1 MKQLL
6 SELFK
11 ILCTL
16 FDKLLNFANESIK
29 TLHVFMKTR
38 ISNTLFILLAT
49 LVALSGCTNHYKYK
63 IGVSQCVGGA
73 WRDKANVEMLS
84 AQHLYDNDVKV
95 IIKNADNNN
104 ERQCLQ
110 IDSLVDE
117 GVDLLVVSPNDYH
130 ALNGSLQRAREKNIP
145 VVFFDRTTALKDYTA
160 YIGGD
165 NVEAGRKMAE
175 YAAMLCRDSVKTEG
189 RRPIVLEM
197 SGPADMSPA
206 VQRHSGFSE
215 TMKQF
220 PSIEYHH
227 VPGQWSYDDCKRIM
241 QRWLKDG
248 KNVDIV
254 FCHSDFV
261 FFGAYEAAKEFHKEH
276 DIRFLGI
283 DGLPGEGIDA
293 IQNGQL
299 AASYIYPTHGEE
311 VIALAVR
318 ILEGKPFERVNNL
331 KSFVITPQNV
341 ADISLSSNSLMKQNQ
356 YLATIQSKLETY
368 LGFYHIQRALLIV
381 SMLVILLLA
390 VAVFTTWRAVRAT
403 RRANRRMRE
412 LNDEQTR
419 FFTNASHQLRTP
431 LTLIAGPVNQ
441 LAAGKGD
448 SQQLIDIIKRN
459 VEQLQRLV
467 SDVLLF
473 RRENRAT
480 IDDSTATTDEQLIA
494 SQKSVQESRHD
505 TLINDNAD
513 ELATVLIVDDN
524 TDMRAYL
531 RTLLLDRY
539 YVIEAADGQ
548 SGLKLAVESVPDIVV
563 SDVMMPVMDGLTFC
577 TRLKQHEATSH
588 IPVLLLTARSSE
600 QQHIEGLQ
608 TGADIYMTKPFSAD
622 LLLANI
628 ASLLAN
634 RQKLRQLFKAQ
645 NLSSEQPTIQNSK
658 LKTQNSPS
666 PDRRFL
672 DTFLKA
678 MEKHMSNTN
687 LKIEDLGDEVGLSR
701 VQLYRKVKALTGMT
715 PVEILRETRLKRAMQ
730 LLKTTDKTVSE
741 IANEVGFAT
750 PGYFSSCFKKQ
761 YDKYPTDIREEMKV

>member
-1 MKQLL
+1 
-6 SELFK
+6 
-11 ILCTL
+11 
-16 FDKLLNFANESIK
+16 
-29 TLHVFMKTR
+29 MKTKTYH
-38 ISNTLFILLAT
+38 TLLILLAT
-49 LVALSGCTNHYKYK
+49 LTLATSCTINYKYK
-63 IGVSQCVGGA
+63 IGVSQCVGGR
-73 WRDKANVEMLS
+73 WRDKANIEMLS
-84 AQHLYDNDVKV
+84 AQHLYDTDVKV
-95 IIKNADNNN
+95 IIKDADNSNK
-104 ERQCLQ
+104 RQCQQ

-117 GVDLLVVSPNDYH
+117 GVDLLVVSPNDYY
-130 ALNGSLQRAREKNIP
+130 ALNGSLQRARNKNIP
-145 VVFFDRTTALKDYTA
+145 IVFYDRTTALNDYTA

-197 SGPADMSPA
+197 SGPSDMSPA

-215 TMKQF
+215 TMKQY

-248 KNVDIV
+248 KNVDVV

-261 FFGAYEAAKEFHKEH
+261 VFGAYEAAKEFHKEH

-441 LAAGKGD
+441 LAEGKGD
-448 SQQLIDIIKRN
+448 SQQLIDIVKRN

-467 SDVLLF
+467 GDVLLF

-480 IDDSTATTDEQLIA
+480 IDDFNATTDEQLMA
-494 SQKSVQESRHD
+494 SRKAVQESRHD

-524 TDMRAYL
+524 ADMRAYL

-577 TRLKQHEATSH
+577 SRLKQHEATSH

-600 QQHIEGLQ
+600 QQYIEGMQ
-608 TGADIYMTKPFSAD
+608 TGADMYMTKPFSAD

-634 RQKLRQLFKAQ
+634 RLKLRQLFNAQ
-645 NLSSEQPTIQNSK
+645 NSQSEQPS
-658 LKTQNSPS
+658 TQHSTLNTQHSPS

>member
-1 MKQLL
+1 MNTK
-6 SELFK
+6 
-11 ILCTL
+11 
-16 FDKLLNFANESIK
+16 AY
-29 TLHVFMKTR
+29 
-38 ISNTLFILLAT
+38 NTLFILL
-49 LVALSGCTNHYKYK
+49 VALLTATGCTTNYKYK
-63 IGVSQCVGGA
+63 IGVSQCVGGL
-73 WRDKANVEMLS
+73 WREKANAEMLS
-84 AQHLYDNDVKV
+84 AQHLYDTDVKV
-95 IIKNADNNN
+95 IIKDADNSN
-104 ERQCLQ
+104 ERQCMQ

-117 GVDLLVVSPNDYH
+117 GVDLLVVSPNDLH
-130 ALNGSLQRAREKNIP
+130 SQNASLKRALEKNIP
-145 VVFFDRTTALKDYTA
+145 VVLFDRTTSQNNYTA

-165 NVEAGRKMAE
+165 NVEAGSKMAE
-175 YAAMLCRDSVKTEG
+175 YAAQLCRDSIRTDG

-197 SGPADMSPA
+197 AGPLEMSPVA
-206 VQRHSGFSE
+206 QRHAGFSQ
-215 TMKQF
+215 TIGKY
-220 PSIEYHH
+220 PSVDYRFE
-227 VPGQWSYDDCKRIM
+227 PCQWSYDEIHRSM
-241 QRWLKDG
+241 TQWLKAG
-248 KNVDIV
+248 KTADIV
-254 FCHSDFV
+254 FCHSDLTALA
-261 FFGAYEAAKEFHKEH
+261 AYDAAKSMGKEKT
-276 DIRFLGI
+276 IRFLGI
-283 DGLPGEGIDA
+283 DALPGKGEGIEA
-293 IQNGQL
+293 VQQGRL

-311 VIALAVR
+311 VIALALR
-318 ILEGKPFERVNNL
+318 ILEGKPYERINNF
-331 KSFVITPQNV
+331 KSFVVTPQNASDV
-341 ADISLSSNSLMKQNQ
+341 SLSSNSLMKQNQ
-356 YLATIQSKLETY
+356 YLATIQTKLETY
-368 LGFYHIQRALLIV
+368 LGFYHIQRTLLVV
-381 SMLVILLLA
+381 SLLVIVLLA
-390 VAVFTTWRAVRAT
+390 VAVFATWRAVRAV

-431 LTLIAGPVNQ
+431 LTLIAGPVSQ
-441 LAAGKGD
+441 LVEGKGD
-448 SQQLIDIIKRN
+448 AQQLVSIIQRN

-467 SDVLLF
+467 GDVLLF

-480 IDDSTATTDEQLIA
+480 VDDSTAVTDEQLMA
-494 SQKSVQESRHD
+494 SHKALQESRHD

-524 TDMRAYL
+524 ADMRAYL

-600 QQHIEGLQ
+600 QQYIEGLQ
-608 TGADIYMTKPFSAD
+608 TGADMYMTKPFSVD

-634 RQKLRQLFKAQ
+634 RQKLRQLFKA
-645 NLSSEQPTIQNSK
+645 EKEADKPVVEDK
-658 LKTQNSPS
+658 APS
-666 PDRRFL
+666 PDRHFL

-678 MEKHMSNTN
+678 MDKHMGNTN
-687 LKIEDLGDEVGLSR
+687 LKIEDLGDEMGLSR

-761 YDKYPTDIREEMKV
+761 YDKYPTDVREELRV

>member
-1 MKQLL
+1 
-6 SELFK
+6 
-11 ILCTL
+11 
-16 FDKLLNFANESIK
+16 
-29 TLHVFMKTR
+29 MKTKTY
-38 ISNTLFILLAT
+38 NTLFIMLAVLILAT
-49 LVALSGCTNHYKYK
+49 GCTSNYKYK
-63 IGVSQCVGGA
+63 IGVSQCVGGR
-73 WRDKANVEMLS
+73 WREKANIEMLS
-84 AQHLYDNDVKV
+84 AQHLYDTDVKV
-95 IIKNADNNN
+95 IIKDADNSN
-104 ERQCLQ
+104 ERQCQQ

-117 GVDLLVVSPNDYH
+117 SVDLLVVSPNDYH
-130 ALNGSLQRAREKNIP
+130 ALNGSLQRARNKNIP
-145 VVFFDRTTALKDYTA
+145 IIFFDRTTAMKDYTA

-165 NVEAGRKMAE
+165 NIEAGRKMAE

-189 RRPIVLEM
+189 RQPIVLEM
-197 SGPADMSPA
+197 TGPLEISPA
-206 VQRHSGFSE
+206 AQRHKGFSE
-215 TMKQF
+215 AI
-220 PSIEYHH
+220 SRYSDIDYHH
-227 VPGQWSYDDCKRIM
+227 VPSKWSYDDCKRIM
-241 QRWLKDG
+241 QEWLKEG
-248 KNVDIV
+248 KTVDVV
-254 FCHSDFV
+254 FCHSDLAAI
-261 FFGAYEAAKEFHKEH
+261 GAYEAAKKFHKER
-276 DIRFLGI
+276 DIHFIGI

-293 IQNGQL
+293 VQKGQL
-299 AASYIYPTHGEE
+299 SASYIYPTHGEE
-311 VIALAVR
+311 VIALALR
-318 ILEGKPFERVNNL
+318 ILEGKTFERVNNM
-331 KSFVITPQNV
+331 KSFVVTPQNV

-368 LGFYHIQRALLIV
+368 LGFYHIQRSLLIV
-381 SMLVILLLA
+381 AFLVILLLA
-390 VAVFTTWRAVRAT
+390 VAVATTWRAVKVT

-431 LTLIAGPVNQ
+431 LTLIAGPINQ
-441 LAAGKGD
+441 LAEGKGD
-448 SQQLIDIIKRN
+448 KQQLIDIIQRN
-459 VEQLQRLV
+459 VGQLQRLI

-480 IDDSTATTDEQLIA
+480 VDDTTATTNEQLTA
-494 SQKSVQESRHD
+494 SRKSVQDCRHD
-505 TLINDNAD
+505 ILVNNNAD

-524 TDMRAYL
+524 ADMRAYL

-600 QQHIEGLQ
+600 QQYIEGLQ
-608 TGADIYMTKPFSAD
+608 TGADMYMTKPFSAE

-634 RQKLRQLFKAQ
+634 RQKLRQRFKAQ
-645 NLSSEQPTIQNSK
+645 NSSSELPTILALASGKSRAQHS
-658 LKTQNSPS
+658 TSIS

-672 DTFLKA
+672 DAFLKA
-678 MEKHMSNTN
+678 MDKHMSNTN
-687 LKIEDLGDEVGLSR
+687 LKIEVIGDEIGLSR

-715 PVEILRETRLKRAMQ
+715 PIEILRETRLKRAIQ

-761 YDKYPTDIREEMKV
+761 YDKYPTDVREEMKV

>member
-1 MKQLL
+1 
-6 SELFK
+6 
-11 ILCTL
+11 
-16 FDKLLNFANESIK
+16 
-29 TLHVFMKTR
+29 MKTK
-38 ISNTLFILLAT
+38 ISNTLFILFAT
-49 LVALSGCTNHYKYK
+49 LVTLSGCTNHYKYT
-63 IGVSQCVGGA
+63 IGVSQCVGGR
-73 WRDKANVEMLS
+73 WREKANVEMLS

-130 ALNGSLQRAREKNIP
+130 ALNGSLQRAREKNVPI
-145 VVFFDRTTALKDYTA
+145 VFFDRTTALKDYTA

-175 YAAMLCRDSVKTEG
+175 YAAMLCRDSVKTDG

-197 SGPADMSPA
+197 TGPLAISPA
-206 VQRHSGFSE
+206 AQRHAGFSE
-215 TMKQF
+215 VISKN
-220 PSIEYHH
+220 PSIDYRHL
-227 VPGQWSYDDCKRIM
+227 PSQWSYDDCKRIM
-241 QRWLKDG
+241 REWLEKG
-248 KNVDIV
+248 KAVDVV
-254 FCHSDFV
+254 FCHSDLAAM
-261 FFGAYEAAKEFHKEH
+261 GAYEAAKELHKERE
-276 DIRFLGI
+276 IRFLGI
-283 DGLPGEGIDA
+283 DGLPGEGLDA
-293 IQNGQL
+293 VQNGLL

-311 VIALAVR
+311 VIALALR
-318 ILEGKPFERVNNL
+318 ILEGKPFERMNNL
-331 KSFVITPQNV
+331 KSIVVTPQNV
-341 ADISLSSNSLMKQNQ
+341 ADIALSSNSLQKQNN
-356 YLATIQSKLETY
+356 YLATIQTKLETY

-381 SMLVILLLA
+381 SLLVILLLA

-441 LAAGKGD
+441 LAEGKGD
-448 SQQLIDIIKRN
+448 RQQLVGIVQRN

-473 RRENRAT
+473 RRENSAT
-480 IDDSTATTDEQLIA
+480 VDDTTATTDEQLLA
-494 SQKSVQESRHD
+494 SRKAVQESRHD

-524 TDMRAYL
+524 ADMRAYL

-563 SDVMMPVMDGLTFC
+563 SDVMMPVMDGLAFC

-600 QQHIEGLQ
+600 QQYIEGLQ

-634 RQKLRQLFKAQ
+634 RQKLRQLFNTQ
-645 NLSSEQPTIQNSK
+645 HLNTQHLNTTPSPLGFCRLPEQEHLT
-658 LKTQNSPS
+658 TQNSPS

-761 YDKYPTDIREEMKV
+761 YDKYPTDVREEMKV

>member
-1 MKQLL
+1 
-6 SELFK
+6 
-11 ILCTL
+11 
-16 FDKLLNFANESIK
+16 
-29 TLHVFMKTR
+29 MKTKTY
-38 ISNTLFILLAT
+38 NTLYIMLAVLILAT
-49 LVALSGCTNHYKYK
+49 GCTSNYKYK
-63 IGVSQCVGGA
+63 IGVSQCVGGR
-73 WRDKANVEMLS
+73 WREKANIEMLS
-84 AQHLYDNDVKV
+84 AQHLYDTDVKV
-95 IIKNADNNN
+95 IIKNADNSN

-110 IDSLVDE
+110 IDSLINE

-145 VVFFDRTTALKDYTA
+145 IVFFDRTTAMKDYTA

-165 NVEAGRKMAE
+165 NIEAGRKMAE

-189 RRPIVLEM
+189 RQPIVLEM
-197 SGPADMSPA
+197 TGPLEISPA
-206 VQRHSGFSE
+206 AQRHKGFSE
-215 TMKQF
+215 AI
-220 PSIEYHH
+220 SRYSDIDYHH
-227 VPGQWSYDDCKRIM
+227 VPSKWSYDDCKRIM
-241 QRWLKDG
+241 QEWLKEG
-248 KNVDIV
+248 KTVDVV
-254 FCHSDFV
+254 FCHSDLAAI
-261 FFGAYEAAKEFHKEH
+261 GAYEAAKKFHKER
-276 DIRFLGI
+276 DIHFIGI

-293 IQNGQL
+293 VQKGQL
-299 AASYIYPTHGEE
+299 SASYIYPTHGEE
-311 VIALAVR
+311 VIALALR
-318 ILEGKPFERVNNL
+318 ILEGKPFERVNNM
-331 KSFVITPQNV
+331 KSFVVTPQNV

-368 LGFYHIQRALLIV
+368 LGFYHIQRSLLIV
-381 SMLVILLLA
+381 AFLVILLLA
-390 VAVFTTWRAVRAT
+390 VAVATTWRAVKVT

-431 LTLIAGPVNQ
+431 LTLIAGPINQ
-441 LAAGKGD
+441 LAEGKGD
-448 SQQLIDIIKRN
+448 KQQLIDIIQRN
-459 VEQLQRLV
+459 VGQLQRLI

-480 IDDSTATTDEQLIA
+480 VDDTTATTNEQLTA
-494 SQKSVQESRHD
+494 SRKSVQDCRHD
-505 TLINDNAD
+505 ILVNNNAD

-524 TDMRAYL
+524 ADMRAYL

-600 QQHIEGLQ
+600 QQYIEGLQ
-608 TGADIYMTKPFSAD
+608 TGADMYMTKPFSAD

-634 RQKLRQLFKAQ
+634 RQKLRQLFKTQ
-645 NLSSEQPTIQNSK
+645 NLSSALPTTSQHSK
-658 LKTQNSPS
+658 LNTQHSTSIS

-678 MEKHMSNTN
+678 MDKHMSNTN
-687 LKIEDLGDEVGLSR
+687 LKIEVIGDEIGLSR

-715 PVEILRETRLKRAMQ
+715 PIEILRETRLKRAMQ

>member
-1 MKQLL
+1 MQ
-6 SELFK
+6 
-11 ILCTL
+11 
-16 FDKLLNFANESIK
+16 K
-29 TLHVFMKTR
+29 TKTY
-38 ISNTLFILLAT
+38 NTLFILIATLILAT
-49 LVALSGCTNHYKYK
+49 GCTSGYKYK
-63 IGVSQCVGGA
+63 IGVSQCVGGR
-73 WRDKANVEMLS
+73 WREKANIEMLS

-95 IIKNADNNN
+95 IIKDADNSN

-110 IDSLVDE
+110 IDSLIDE
-117 GVDLLVVSPNDYH
+117 GVDLLVVSPNDFH
-130 ALNGSLQRAREKNIP
+130 ALNGSLQRARNKNIP
-145 VVFFDRTTALKDYTA
+145 IVFFDRTTAIKDYTA

-165 NVEAGRKMAE
+165 NIEAGRKMAE

-189 RRPIVLEM
+189 RQPIVLEM
-197 SGPADMSPA
+197 TGPLEISPA
-206 VQRHSGFSE
+206 AQRHKGFSE
-215 TMKQF
+215 AISRHST
-220 PSIEYHH
+220 IDYHH
-227 VPGQWSYDDCKRIM
+227 VPSKWSYDDCKRIM
-241 QRWLKDG
+241 QEWLKEG
-248 KNVDIV
+248 KAVDVV
-254 FCHSDFV
+254 FCHSDLAAI
-261 FFGAYEAAKEFHKEH
+261 GAYEAAKEFHKERS
-276 DIRFLGI
+276 IRFLGI

-293 IQNGQL
+293 VQKGQL

-311 VIALAVR
+311 VIALAIH
-318 ILEGKPFERVNNL
+318 ILEGKPFERINNM
-331 KSFVITPQNV
+331 KSIVITPQNV

-368 LGFYHIQRALLIV
+368 LGFYHIQRTLLIV
-381 SMLVILLLA
+381 ASLVILLLTVA
-390 VAVFTTWRAVRAT
+390 VATIWRAVKAT

-431 LTLIAGPVNQ
+431 LTLIAGPINQ
-441 LAAGKGD
+441 LAEGKGD
-448 SQQLIDIIKRN
+448 KQQLIDIIQRN

-467 SDVLLF
+467 GDVLLF

-480 IDDSTATTDEQLIA
+480 VDDTTATTDEQIMA
-494 SQKSVQESRHD
+494 SRKSVQDSRHD
-505 TLINDNAD
+505 ILINDNAD

-524 TDMRAYL
+524 ADMRAYL

-577 TRLKQHEATSH
+577 THLKQHEATSH

-600 QQHIEGLQ
+600 QQYIEGLQ
-608 TGADIYMTKPFSAD
+608 TGADMYMTKPFSAD

-634 RQKLRQLFKAQ
+634 RQKLRQLFKTQ
-645 NLSSEQPTIQNSK
+645 NSSSELPTIQHSTFN
-658 LKTQNSPS
+658 TQHSPS

-678 MEKHMSNTN
+678 MDKHMSNTN
-687 LKIEDLGDEVGLSR
+687 LKIEVIGDEIGLSR

-715 PVEILRETRLKRAMQ
+715 PIEILRETRLKRAMQ

-761 YDKYPTDIREEMKV
+761 YDKYPTDVREEIKV

>member
-1 MKQLL
+1 M
-6 SELFK
+6 
-11 ILCTL
+11 T
-16 FDKLLNFANESIK
+16 
-29 TLHVFMKTR
+29 
-38 ISNTLFILLAT
+38 
-49 LVALSGCTNHYKYK
+49 
-63 IGVSQCVGGA
+63 
-73 WRDKANVEMLS
+73 
-84 AQHLYDNDVKV
+84 
-95 IIKNADNNN
+95 
-104 ERQCLQ
+104 
-110 IDSLVDE
+110 
-117 GVDLLVVSPNDYH
+117 
-130 ALNGSLQRAREKNIP
+130 
-145 VVFFDRTTALKDYTA
+145 DYTA

-197 SGPADMSPA
+197 SGPSDMSPA

-215 TMKQF
+215 TMKQY

-248 KNVDIV
+248 KNVDVV

-261 FFGAYEAAKEFHKEH
+261 VFGAYEAAKEFHKEH

-513 ELATVLIVDDN
+513 
-524 TDMRAYL
+524 MRAYL

-577 TRLKQHEATSH
+577 SRLKQHEATSH

-600 QQHIEGLQ
+600 QQYIEGMQ
-608 TGADIYMTKPFSAD
+608 TGADMYMTKPFSAD
-622 LLLANI
+622 LLVANI

-634 RQKLRQLFKAQ
+634 RQKLRQLFNAQ
-645 NLSSEQPTIQNSK
+645 NSQSEQPS
-658 LKTQNSPS
+658 TQHSTLNTQHSPS

-701 VQLYRKVKALTGMT
+701 VQLYRKEKALMGMT

>member
-1 MKQLL
+1 
-6 SELFK
+6 
-11 ILCTL
+11 
-16 FDKLLNFANESIK
+16 
-29 TLHVFMKTR
+29 MKTKTY
-38 ISNTLFILLAT
+38 NTLFIMLAVLILAT
-49 LVALSGCTNHYKYK
+49 GCTSNYKYK
-63 IGVSQCVGGA
+63 IGVSQCVGGR
-73 WRDKANVEMLS
+73 WREKANIEMLS
-84 AQHLYDNDVKV
+84 AQHLYDTDVKV
-95 IIKNADNNN
+95 IIKDADNSN
-104 ERQCLQ
+104 ERQCQQ

-117 GVDLLVVSPNDYH
+117 SVDLLVVSPNNYH
-130 ALNGSLQRAREKNIP
+130 ALNGSLQRARNKNIP
-145 VVFFDRTTALKDYTA
+145 IIFFDRTTAMKDYTA

-165 NVEAGRKMAE
+165 NIEAGRKMAE

-189 RRPIVLEM
+189 RQPIVLEM
-197 SGPADMSPA
+197 TGPLEISPA
-206 VQRHSGFSE
+206 AQRHKGFSE
-215 TMKQF
+215 AI
-220 PSIEYHH
+220 SRYSDIDYHH
-227 VPGQWSYDDCKRIM
+227 VPSKWSYDDCKRIM
-241 QRWLKDG
+241 QEWLKEG
-248 KNVDIV
+248 KTVDVV
-254 FCHSDFV
+254 FCHSDLAAI
-261 FFGAYEAAKEFHKEH
+261 GAYEAAKKFHKER
-276 DIRFLGI
+276 DIHFIGI

-293 IQNGQL
+293 VQKGQL
-299 AASYIYPTHGEE
+299 SASYIYPTHGEE
-311 VIALAVR
+311 VIALALR
-318 ILEGKPFERVNNL
+318 ILEGKPFERVNNM
-331 KSFVITPQNV
+331 KSFVVTPQNV

-368 LGFYHIQRALLIV
+368 LGFYHIQRSLLIV
-381 SMLVILLLA
+381 AFLVILLLA
-390 VAVFTTWRAVRAT
+390 VAVATTWRAVKVT

-431 LTLIAGPVNQ
+431 LTLIAGPINQ
-441 LAAGKGD
+441 LAEGKGD
-448 SQQLIDIIKRN
+448 KQQLIDIIQRN
-459 VEQLQRLV
+459 VGQLQRLI

-480 IDDSTATTDEQLIA
+480 VDDTTATTNEQLTA
-494 SQKSVQESRHD
+494 SRKSVQDCRHD
-505 TLINDNAD
+505 ILVNNNAD

-524 TDMRAYL
+524 ADMRAYL

-600 QQHIEGLQ
+600 QQYIEGLQ
-608 TGADIYMTKPFSAD
+608 TGADMYMTKPFSAE

-634 RQKLRQLFKAQ
+634 RQKLRQRFKAQ
-645 NLSSEQPTIQNSK
+645 NSSSELPTILALASGKSRAQHS
-658 LKTQNSPS
+658 TSIS

-672 DTFLKA
+672 DAFLKA
-678 MEKHMSNTN
+678 MDKHMSNTN
-687 LKIEDLGDEVGLSR
+687 LKIEVIGDEIGLSR

-715 PVEILRETRLKRAMQ
+715 PIEILRETRLKRAMQ

-761 YDKYPTDIREEMKV
+761 YDKYPTDVREEMKV

>member
-1 MKQLL
+1 
-6 SELFK
+6 
-11 ILCTL
+11 
-16 FDKLLNFANESIK
+16 
-29 TLHVFMKTR
+29 MKTSTHN
-38 ISNTLFILLAT
+38 IIIILLVT
-49 LVALSGCTNHYKYK
+49 LLTVTGCSSNYKYK
-63 IGVSQCVGGA
+63 IGVSQCVGGR
-73 WRDKANVEMLS
+73 WREKANIEMLS
-84 AQHLYDNDVKV
+84 AQHLYDTDVKV
-95 IIKNADNNN
+95 IIKDADNSN
-104 ERQCLQ
+104 ERQCQQ

-130 ALNGSLQRAREKNIP
+130 ALNGSLQRARNKNIP
-145 VVFFDRTTALKDYTA
+145 IIFFDRTTAMKDYTA

-165 NVEAGRKMAE
+165 NIEAGRKMAE

-189 RRPIVLEM
+189 RQPIVLEM
-197 SGPADMSPA
+197 TGPLEISPA
-206 VQRHSGFSE
+206 AQRHKGFSE
-215 TMKQF
+215 AI
-220 PSIEYHH
+220 SRYSDIDYHH
-227 VPGQWSYDDCKRIM
+227 VPSKWSYDDCKCIM
-241 QRWLKDG
+241 QEWLKEG
-248 KNVDIV
+248 KTVDVV
-254 FCHSDFV
+254 FCHSDLAAI
-261 FFGAYEAAKEFHKEH
+261 GAYEAAKEFHKER
-276 DIRFLGI
+276 DIHFIGI

-293 IQNGQL
+293 VQKGQL
-299 AASYIYPTHGEE
+299 SASYIYPTHGEE
-311 VIALAVR
+311 VIALALR
-318 ILEGKPFERVNNL
+318 ILEGKPFERVNNM
-331 KSFVITPQNV
+331 KSFVVTPQNV

-368 LGFYHIQRALLIV
+368 LGFYHIQRSLLIV
-381 SMLVILLLA
+381 AFLVILLLA
-390 VAVFTTWRAVRAT
+390 VAVATTWRAVKVT

-431 LTLIAGPVNQ
+431 LTLIAGPINQ
-441 LAAGKGD
+441 LAEGKGD
-448 SQQLIDIIKRN
+448 KQQLIDIIQRN
-459 VEQLQRLV
+459 VGQLQRLI

-480 IDDSTATTDEQLIA
+480 VDDTTATTNEQLMT
-494 SQKSVQESRHD
+494 SRKSVQDCRHD
-505 TLINDNAD
+505 ILVNNNAD

-524 TDMRAYL
+524 ADMRAYL

-539 YVIEAADGQ
+539 YIIEAADGQ

-600 QQHIEGLQ
+600 QQYIEGLQ
-608 TGADIYMTKPFSAD
+608 TGADMYMTKPFSAE

-634 RQKLRQLFKAQ
+634 RQKLRQLFK
-645 NLSSEQPTIQNSK
+645 
-658 LKTQNSPS
+658 TQNSSSELPTILALASGKSRAQHSTSIS

-678 MEKHMSNTN
+678 MDKHMSNTN
-687 LKIEDLGDEVGLSR
+687 LKIEVIGDEIGLSR

-715 PVEILRETRLKRAMQ
+715 PIEILRETRLKRAMQ

-761 YDKYPTDIREEMKV
+761 YDKYPTDVREEMKV

>member
-1 MKQLL
+1 
-6 SELFK
+6 
-11 ILCTL
+11 
-16 FDKLLNFANESIK
+16 
-29 TLHVFMKTR
+29 MKTKTY
-38 ISNTLFILLAT
+38 NTLFIMLAVLILAT
-49 LVALSGCTNHYKYK
+49 GCTSNYKYK
-63 IGVSQCVGGA
+63 IGVSQCVGGR
-73 WRDKANVEMLS
+73 WREKANIEMLS
-84 AQHLYDNDVKV
+84 AQHLYDTDVKV
-95 IIKNADNNN
+95 IIKDADNSN
-104 ERQCLQ
+104 ERQCQQ

-117 GVDLLVVSPNDYH
+117 SVDLLVVSPNDYH
-130 ALNGSLQRAREKNIP
+130 ALNGSLQRARNKNIP
-145 VVFFDRTTALKDYTA
+145 IIFFDRTTAMKDYTA

-165 NVEAGRKMAE
+165 NIEAGRKMAE

-189 RRPIVLEM
+189 RQPIVLEM
-197 SGPADMSPA
+197 TGPLEISPA
-206 VQRHSGFSE
+206 AQRHKGFSE
-215 TMKQF
+215 AI
-220 PSIEYHH
+220 SRYSDIDYHH
-227 VPGQWSYDDCKRIM
+227 VPSKWSYDDCKRIM
-241 QRWLKDG
+241 QEWLKEG
-248 KNVDIV
+248 KTVDVV
-254 FCHSDFV
+254 FCHSDLAAI
-261 FFGAYEAAKEFHKEH
+261 GAYEAAKKFHKER
-276 DIRFLGI
+276 DIHFIGI

-293 IQNGQL
+293 VQKGQL
-299 AASYIYPTHGEE
+299 SASYIYPTHGEE
-311 VIALAVR
+311 VIALALR
-318 ILEGKPFERVNNL
+318 ILEGKPFERVNNM
-331 KSFVITPQNV
+331 KSFVVTPQNV

-368 LGFYHIQRALLIV
+368 LGFYHIQRSLLIV
-381 SMLVILLLA
+381 AFLVILLLA
-390 VAVFTTWRAVRAT
+390 VAVATTWRAVKVT

-431 LTLIAGPVNQ
+431 LTLIAGPINQ
-441 LAAGKGD
+441 LAEGKGD
-448 SQQLIDIIKRN
+448 KQQLIDIIQRN
-459 VEQLQRLV
+459 VGQLQRLI

-480 IDDSTATTDEQLIA
+480 VDDTTATTNEQLTT
-494 SQKSVQESRHD
+494 SRKSVQDCRHD
-505 TLINDNAD
+505 ILVNNNAD

-524 TDMRAYL
+524 ADMRAYL

-600 QQHIEGLQ
+600 QQYIEGLQ
-608 TGADIYMTKPFSAD
+608 TGADMYMTKPFSAE

-634 RQKLRQLFKAQ
+634 RQKLRQLFK
-645 NLSSEQPTIQNSK
+645 
-658 LKTQNSPS
+658 TQNSSSELPTILALASGKSRAQHSTSIS

-678 MEKHMSNTN
+678 MDKHMSNTN
-687 LKIEDLGDEVGLSR
+687 LKIEVIGDEIGLSR

-715 PVEILRETRLKRAMQ
+715 PIEILRETRLKRAMQ

-761 YDKYPTDIREEMKV
+761 YDKYPTDVREEMKV

>member
-1 MKQLL
+1 
-6 SELFK
+6 
-11 ILCTL
+11 
-16 FDKLLNFANESIK
+16 
-29 TLHVFMKTR
+29 
-38 ISNTLFILLAT
+38 
-49 LVALSGCTNHYKYK
+49 
-63 IGVSQCVGGA
+63 
-73 WRDKANVEMLS
+73 
-84 AQHLYDNDVKV
+84 
-95 IIKNADNNN
+95 
-104 ERQCLQ
+104 
-110 IDSLVDE
+110 
-117 GVDLLVVSPNDYH
+117 
-130 ALNGSLQRAREKNIP
+130 
-145 VVFFDRTTALKDYTA
+145 
-160 YIGGD
+160 
-165 NVEAGRKMAE
+165 MAE
-175 YAAMLCRDSVKTEG
+175 YAVLLCRDSVKTDG
-189 RRPIVLEM
+189 RCPIVLEM
-197 SGPADMSPA
+197 TGPLAISPA
-206 VQRHSGFSE
+206 AQRHAGFSE
-215 TMKQF
+215 VISNN
-220 PSIEYHH
+220 PSIDYRHL
-227 VPGQWSYDDCKRIM
+227 PSQWSYDDCKRIM
-241 QRWLKDG
+241 HEWLENG
-248 KNVDIV
+248 KAVDVV
-254 FCHSDFV
+254 FCHSDLAAM
-261 FFGAYEAAKEFHKEH
+261 GAYEAAKELHKERE
-276 DIRFLGI
+276 IRFLGI
-283 DGLPGEGIDA
+283 DGLPGEGLDA
-293 IQNGQL
+293 VQNGQL

-311 VIALAVR
+311 VIALALR
-318 ILEGKPFERVNNL
+318 ILEGKPFERTNNQ
-331 KSFVITPQNV
+331 KSIVVTPQNV
-341 ADISLSSNSLMKQNQ
+341 ADIALSSSSLMKQNR

-368 LGFYHIQRALLIV
+368 LGFYHLQRTLLAV
-381 SMLVILLLA
+381 AFLVILLLA
-390 VAVFTTWRAVRAT
+390 VAVFTTWRAVKAT

-441 LAAGKGD
+441 LAEGKGD
-448 SQQLIDIIKRN
+448 RQQLVGIVQRN

-467 SDVLLF
+467 GDVLLF
-473 RRENRAT
+473 RRENSAT
-480 IDDSTATTDEQLIA
+480 VDDTTVTTDEQLLA
-494 SQKSVQESRHD
+494 SRKAVQESRHD
-505 TLINDNAD
+505 TLINDNAE

-524 TDMRAYL
+524 ADMRAYL

-563 SDVMMPVMDGLTFC
+563 SDVMMPVMDGLAFC

-634 RQKLRQLFKAQ
+634 RQKLRQLFKTQ
-645 NLSSEQPTIQNSK
+645 HLTTTPSQHSTLNIQHS
-658 LKTQNSPS
+658 TSPS

-761 YDKYPTDIREEMKV
+761 YDKYPTDVREEMKV

>member
-1 MKQLL
+1 
-6 SELFK
+6 
-11 ILCTL
+11 
-16 FDKLLNFANESIK
+16 
-29 TLHVFMKTR
+29 MKTKTY
-38 ISNTLFILLAT
+38 NTLFIMLAVLILAT
-49 LVALSGCTNHYKYK
+49 GCTSNYKYK
-63 IGVSQCVGGA
+63 IGVSQCVGGR
-73 WRDKANVEMLS
+73 WREKANIEMLS
-84 AQHLYDNDVKV
+84 AQHLYDTDVKV
-95 IIKNADNNN
+95 IIKDADNSN
-104 ERQCLQ
+104 ERQCQQ

-117 GVDLLVVSPNDYH
+117 SVDLLVVSPNDYH
-130 ALNGSLQRAREKNIP
+130 ALNGSLQRARNKNIP
-145 VVFFDRTTALKDYTA
+145 IIFFDRTTAMKDYTA

-165 NVEAGRKMAE
+165 NIEAGRKMAE

-189 RRPIVLEM
+189 RQPIVLEM
-197 SGPADMSPA
+197 TGPLEISPA
-206 VQRHSGFSE
+206 AQRHKGFSE
-215 TMKQF
+215 AI
-220 PSIEYHH
+220 SRYSDIDYHH
-227 VPGQWSYDDCKRIM
+227 VPSKWSYDDCKHIM
-241 QRWLKDG
+241 QEWLKEG
-248 KNVDIV
+248 KTVDVV
-254 FCHSDFV
+254 FCHSDLAAI
-261 FFGAYEAAKEFHKEH
+261 GAYEAAKKFHKER
-276 DIRFLGI
+276 DIHFIGI

-293 IQNGQL
+293 VQKGQL
-299 AASYIYPTHGEE
+299 SASYIYPTHGEE
-311 VIALAVR
+311 VIALALR
-318 ILEGKPFERVNNL
+318 ILEGKTFERVNNM
-331 KSFVITPQNV
+331 KSFVVTPQNV

-368 LGFYHIQRALLIV
+368 LGFYHIQRSLLIV
-381 SMLVILLLA
+381 AFLVILLLA
-390 VAVFTTWRAVRAT
+390 VAVATTWRAVKVT

-431 LTLIAGPVNQ
+431 LTLIAGPINQ
-441 LAAGKGD
+441 LAEGKGD
-448 SQQLIDIIKRN
+448 KQQLIDIIQRN
-459 VEQLQRLV
+459 VGQLQRLI

-480 IDDSTATTDEQLIA
+480 VDDTTATTNEQLTA
-494 SQKSVQESRHD
+494 SRKSVQDCRHD
-505 TLINDNAD
+505 ILVNNNAD

-524 TDMRAYL
+524 ADMRAYL

-600 QQHIEGLQ
+600 QQYIEGLQ
-608 TGADIYMTKPFSAD
+608 TGADMYMTKPFSAE

-634 RQKLRQLFKAQ
+634 RQKLRQLFK
-645 NLSSEQPTIQNSK
+645 
-658 LKTQNSPS
+658 TQNSSSELPTILALASGKSRAQHSTSIS

-672 DTFLKA
+672 DAFLKA
-678 MEKHMSNTN
+678 MDKHMSNTN
-687 LKIEDLGDEVGLSR
+687 LKIEVIGDEIGLSR

-715 PVEILRETRLKRAMQ
+715 PIEILRETRLKRAIQ

-761 YDKYPTDIREEMKV
+761 YDKYPTDVREEMKV

>member
-1 MKQLL
+1 MLV
-6 SELFK
+6 
-11 ILCTL
+11 T
-16 FDKLLNFANESIK
+16 
-29 TLHVFMKTR
+29 
-38 ISNTLFILLAT
+38 LLA
-49 LVALSGCTNHYKYK
+49 VSGCSLHYKYK
-63 IGVSQCVGGA
+63 IGVSQCVGGR
-73 WRDKANVEMLS
+73 WREKANIEMLS

-95 IIKNADNNN
+95 TIKDADNSN
-104 ERQCLQ
+104 ERQCRQ

-130 ALNGSLQRAREKNIP
+130 ALDASLERARKKNIP
-145 VVFFDRTTALKDYTA
+145 IVFFDRTTALNDYAA

-165 NVEAGRKMAE
+165 NVEAGRKMGE
-175 YAAMLCRDSVKTEG
+175 YAAVLCRDSVKTDG

-197 SGPADMSPA
+197 TGPLEISPA
-206 VQRHSGFSE
+206 MQRHKGFSE
-215 TMKQF
+215 AMKHY
-220 PSIEYHH
+220 PTVDYRH
-227 VPGQWSYDDCKRIM
+227 VPSQWSYDDCKRIM
-241 QRWLKDG
+241 RQWIEEGKD
-248 KNVDIV
+248 VDIV
-254 FCHSDFV
+254 FCHSDLAAM
-261 FFGAYEAAKEFHKEH
+261 GAYDAAKELHKER

-293 IQNGQL
+293 IQQGRL
-299 AASYIYPTHGEE
+299 EASYVYPTHGEE
-311 VIALAVR
+311 VIALALR
-318 ILEGKPFERVNNL
+318 ILEGKPYERINNM
-331 KSFVITPQNV
+331 KSIVITPQNV
-341 ADISLSSNSLMKQNQ
+341 AEISLSSLSLMKQNQ

-368 LGFYHIQRALLIV
+368 LGFYRIQRSLLAV
-381 SMLVILLLA
+381 SLLVILLLA
-390 VAVFTTWRAVRAT
+390 VAVFTTWRAIRAI

-412 LNDEQTR
+412 MNDEQTR

-431 LTLIAGPVNQ
+431 LTLIAGPVSQ
-441 LAAGKGD
+441 LAEGKGD
-448 SQQLIDIIKRN
+448 AQQLVGIIQRN
-459 VEQLQRLV
+459 VEQLQRIV

-480 IDDSTATTDEQLIA
+480 MDDSTVATDEQLMA
-494 SQKSVQESRHD
+494 SRKAVLESRHD

-524 TDMRAYL
+524 ADMRAYL
-531 RTLLLDRY
+531 RTLLLDCY

-600 QQHIEGLQ
+600 QQYIEGLQ
-608 TGADIYMTKPFSAD
+608 TGADMYMTKPFSVD

-634 RQKLRQLFKAQ
+634 RQKLRQLFKADK
-645 NLSSEQPTIQNSK
+645 ETDHPVIAEPTA
-658 LKTQNSPS
+658 S

-672 DTFLKA
+672 DAFLKA
-678 MEKHMSNTN
+678 MEKHMGNTN

-761 YDKYPTDIREEMKV
+761 YDKYPTDIREKLKV

>member
-1 MKQLL
+1 M
-6 SELFK
+6 
-11 ILCTL
+11 
-16 FDKLLNFANESIK
+16 
-29 TLHVFMKTR
+29 
-38 ISNTLFILLAT
+38 
-49 LVALSGCTNHYKYK
+49 
-63 IGVSQCVGGA
+63 
-73 WRDKANVEMLS
+73 
-84 AQHLYDNDVKV
+84 
-95 IIKNADNNN
+95 
-104 ERQCLQ
+104 
-110 IDSLVDE
+110 
-117 GVDLLVVSPNDYH
+117 
-130 ALNGSLQRAREKNIP
+130 
-145 VVFFDRTTALKDYTA
+145 
-160 YIGGD
+160 
-165 NVEAGRKMAE
+165 
-175 YAAMLCRDSVKTEG
+175 
-189 RRPIVLEM
+189 
-197 SGPADMSPA
+197 
-206 VQRHSGFSE
+206 
-215 TMKQF
+215 
-220 PSIEYHH
+220 PS
-227 VPGQWSYDDCKRIM
+227 QWSYDDCKRIM
-241 QRWLKDG
+241 REWLENG
-248 KNVDIV
+248 KAVDVV
-254 FCHSDFV
+254 FCHSDLAAV
-261 FFGAYEAAKEFHKEH
+261 GAYEAAKELHKERE
-276 DIRFLGI
+276 IRFLGI
-283 DGLPGEGIDA
+283 DGLPGEGLDA
-293 IQNGQL
+293 VQNGQL

-311 VIALAVR
+311 VIALALR
-318 ILEGKPFERVNNL
+318 ILEGKPFERTNNL
-331 KSFVITPQNV
+331 KSIVVTPQNV
-341 ADISLSSNSLMKQNQ
+341 ADIALSSSSLMKQNF
-356 YLATIQSKLETY
+356 YLATIQTKLETY

-381 SMLVILLLA
+381 SLLVILLLA
-390 VAVFTTWRAVRAT
+390 VAVFTTWRAVKAT

-431 LTLIAGPVNQ
+431 LTLIAGPINQ
-441 LAAGKGD
+441 LAEGKGD
-448 SQQLIDIIKRN
+448 RQQLVGIVQRN

-473 RRENRAT
+473 RRENSAT
-480 IDDSTATTDEQLIA
+480 VDDTTVTTDEQLLA
-494 SQKSVQESRHD
+494 SRKAVQESRHD

-524 TDMRAYL
+524 ADMRAYL

-563 SDVMMPVMDGLTFC
+563 SDVMMPVMDGLAFC

-634 RQKLRQLFKAQ
+634 RQKLRQLF
-645 NLSSEQPTIQNSK
+645 N
-658 LKTQNSPS
+658 TQHLTTTPSQHSTSPS

-761 YDKYPTDIREEMKV
+761 YDKYPTDVREEMKV

>member
-1 MKQLL
+1 M
-6 SELFK
+6 
-11 ILCTL
+11 
-16 FDKLLNFANESIK
+16 
-29 TLHVFMKTR
+29 
-38 ISNTLFILLAT
+38 
-49 LVALSGCTNHYKYK
+49 
-63 IGVSQCVGGA
+63 
-73 WRDKANVEMLS
+73 
-84 AQHLYDNDVKV
+84 
-95 IIKNADNNN
+95 
-104 ERQCLQ
+104 
-110 IDSLVDE
+110 
-117 GVDLLVVSPNDYH
+117 
-130 ALNGSLQRAREKNIP
+130 
-145 VVFFDRTTALKDYTA
+145 
-160 YIGGD
+160 
-165 NVEAGRKMAE
+165 
-175 YAAMLCRDSVKTEG
+175 
-189 RRPIVLEM
+189 
-197 SGPADMSPA
+197 
-206 VQRHSGFSE
+206 
-215 TMKQF
+215 
-220 PSIEYHH
+220 
-227 VPGQWSYDDCKRIM
+227 
-241 QRWLKDG
+241 
-248 KNVDIV
+248 
-254 FCHSDFV
+254 
-261 FFGAYEAAKEFHKEH
+261 
-276 DIRFLGI
+276 
-283 DGLPGEGIDA
+283 
-293 IQNGQL
+293 
-299 AASYIYPTHGEE
+299 
-311 VIALAVR
+311 IALAVR

-467 SDVLLF
+467 GDVLLF

-480 IDDSTATTDEQLIA
+480 IDDFNATTDEQLMA
-494 SQKSVQESRHD
+494 SRKAVQESRHD
-505 TLINDNAD
+505 TLINDNVD
-513 ELATVLIVDDN
+513 ELVTVLIVDDN
-524 TDMRAYL
+524 ADIRAYL

-548 SGLKLAVESVPDIVV
+548 SGLKLAVYSVPDIVV

-600 QQHIEGLQ
+600 QQYIEGMQ
-608 TGADIYMTKPFSAD
+608 TGADMYMTKPFSAD

-634 RQKLRQLFKAQ
+634 RLKLRQLFNAQ
-645 NLSSEQPTIQNSK
+645 NSQSEQPS
-658 LKTQNSPS
+658 TQHSTLNTQHSPS

-701 VQLYRKVKALTGMT
+701 VQLYRKVKALMGMT

>member
-1 MKQLL
+1 
-6 SELFK
+6 
-11 ILCTL
+11 
-16 FDKLLNFANESIK
+16 
-29 TLHVFMKTR
+29 MKTKTY
-38 ISNTLFILLAT
+38 NTLFIMLAVLILAT
-49 LVALSGCTNHYKYK
+49 GCTSNYKYK
-63 IGVSQCVGGA
+63 IGVSQCVGGR
-73 WRDKANVEMLS
+73 WREKANIEMLS
-84 AQHLYDNDVKV
+84 AQHLYDTDVKV
-95 IIKNADNNN
+95 IIKNADNSN

-110 IDSLVDE
+110 IDSLINE

-145 VVFFDRTTALKDYTA
+145 IVFFDRTTAMKDYTA

-165 NVEAGRKMAE
+165 NIEAGRKMAE

-189 RRPIVLEM
+189 RQPIVLEM
-197 SGPADMSPA
+197 TGPLEISPA
-206 VQRHSGFSE
+206 AQRHKGFSE
-215 TMKQF
+215 AI
-220 PSIEYHH
+220 SRYSDIDYHH
-227 VPGQWSYDDCKRIM
+227 MPSKWSYDDCKRIM
-241 QRWLKDG
+241 QEWLKEG
-248 KNVDIV
+248 KTVDVV
-254 FCHSDFV
+254 FCHSDLAAI
-261 FFGAYEAAKEFHKEH
+261 GAYEAAKKFHKER
-276 DIRFLGI
+276 DIHFIGI

-293 IQNGQL
+293 VQKGQL
-299 AASYIYPTHGEE
+299 SASYIYPTHGEE
-311 VIALAVR
+311 VIALALR
-318 ILEGKPFERVNNL
+318 ILEGKPFERVNNM
-331 KSFVITPQNV
+331 KSFVVTPQNV

-368 LGFYHIQRALLIV
+368 LGFYHIQRSLLIV
-381 SMLVILLLA
+381 AFLVILLLA
-390 VAVFTTWRAVRAT
+390 VAVATTWRAVKVT

-431 LTLIAGPVNQ
+431 LTLIAGPINQ
-441 LAAGKGD
+441 LAEGKGD
-448 SQQLIDIIKRN
+448 KQQLIDIIQRN
-459 VEQLQRLV
+459 VGQLQRLI

-480 IDDSTATTDEQLIA
+480 VDDTTATTNEQLTA
-494 SQKSVQESRHD
+494 SRKSVQDCRHD
-505 TLINDNAD
+505 ILVNNNAD

-524 TDMRAYL
+524 ADMRAYL

-600 QQHIEGLQ
+600 QQYIEGLQ
-608 TGADIYMTKPFSAD
+608 TGADMYMTKPFSAE

-634 RQKLRQLFKAQ
+634 RQKLRQLFK
-645 NLSSEQPTIQNSK
+645 
-658 LKTQNSPS
+658 TQNSSSELPTILALASGKSRAQHSTSIS

-678 MEKHMSNTN
+678 MDKHMSNTN
-687 LKIEDLGDEVGLSR
+687 LKIEVIGDEIGLSR

-715 PVEILRETRLKRAMQ
+715 PIEILRETRLKRAMQ

-761 YDKYPTDIREEMKV
+761 YDKYPTDVREEMKV

>member
-1 MKQLL
+1 
-6 SELFK
+6 
-11 ILCTL
+11 
-16 FDKLLNFANESIK
+16 
-29 TLHVFMKTR
+29 MKTK
-38 ISNTLFILLAT
+38 ISNTLFILFAT
-49 LVALSGCTNHYKYK
+49 LVTLSGCTNHYKYK
-63 IGVSQCVGGA
+63 IGVSQCVGGR
-73 WRDKANVEMLS
+73 WREKANVEMLS

-145 VVFFDRTTALKDYTA
+145 IVFFDRTTALKDYTA

-175 YAAMLCRDSVKTEG
+175 YAAMLCRDSVKTDG

-197 SGPADMSPA
+197 TGPLAISPA
-206 VQRHSGFSE
+206 AQRHAGFSE
-215 TMKQF
+215 VISNN
-220 PSIEYHH
+220 PSIDYRH
-227 VPGQWSYDDCKRIM
+227 VPSQWSYDDCKRIM
-241 QRWLKDG
+241 REWLENG
-248 KNVDIV
+248 KAVDVV
-254 FCHSDFV
+254 FCHSDLAAV
-261 FFGAYEAAKEFHKEH
+261 GAYEAAKELHKERE
-276 DIRFLGI
+276 IRFLGI
-283 DGLPGEGIDA
+283 DGLPGEGLDA
-293 IQNGQL
+293 VQNAQL

-311 VIALAVR
+311 VIALALR
-318 ILEGKPFERVNNL
+318 ILEGKPFERMNNL
-331 KSFVITPQNV
+331 KSIVVTPQNV
-341 ADISLSSNSLMKQNQ
+341 ADIALSSHSLQKQNN

-381 SMLVILLLA
+381 SLLVILLLA
-390 VAVFTTWRAVRAT
+390 VAVFTTWRAVKAT

-431 LTLIAGPVNQ
+431 LTLIAGPVKQ
-441 LAAGKGD
+441 LAEGKGD
-448 SQQLIDIIKRN
+448 RQQLVDIVQRN

-473 RRENRAT
+473 RRENSAT
-480 IDDSTATTDEQLIA
+480 VDDTTVATDEQLLA
-494 SQKSVQESRHD
+494 SRKAVQESRHD

-524 TDMRAYL
+524 ADMRAYL

-563 SDVMMPVMDGLTFC
+563 SDVMMPVMDGLAFC

-634 RQKLRQLFKAQ
+634 RQKLRQLFKTQ
-645 NLSSEQPTIQNSK
+645 NLNTTPSQHSTLN
-658 LKTQNSPS
+658 TQHSTSPS

-761 YDKYPTDIREEMKV
+761 YDKYPTDVREEMKV

>member
-1 MKQLL
+1 
-6 SELFK
+6 
-11 ILCTL
+11 
-16 FDKLLNFANESIK
+16 
-29 TLHVFMKTR
+29 MKTKTY
-38 ISNTLFILLAT
+38 NTLFIMLAVLILAT
-49 LVALSGCTNHYKYK
+49 GCTSNNKYK
-63 IGVSQCVGGA
+63 IGVSQCVGGR
-73 WRDKANVEMLS
+73 WREKANIEMLS
-84 AQHLYDNDVKV
+84 AQHLYDTDVKV
-95 IIKNADNNN
+95 IIKDADNSN
-104 ERQCLQ
+104 ERQCQQ

-117 GVDLLVVSPNDYH
+117 SVDLLVVSPNDYH
-130 ALNGSLQRAREKNIP
+130 ALNGSLQRARNKNIP
-145 VVFFDRTTALKDYTA
+145 IIFFDRTTAMKDYTA

-165 NVEAGRKMAE
+165 NIEAGRKMAE

-189 RRPIVLEM
+189 RQPIVLEM
-197 SGPADMSPA
+197 TGPLEISPA
-206 VQRHSGFSE
+206 AQRHKGFSE
-215 TMKQF
+215 AI
-220 PSIEYHH
+220 SRYSDIDYHH
-227 VPGQWSYDDCKRIM
+227 VPSKWSYDDCKRIM
-241 QRWLKDG
+241 QEWLKEG
-248 KNVDIV
+248 KTVDVV
-254 FCHSDFV
+254 FCHSDLAAI
-261 FFGAYEAAKEFHKEH
+261 GAYEAAKKFHKER
-276 DIRFLGI
+276 DIHFIGI

-293 IQNGQL
+293 VQKGQL
-299 AASYIYPTHGEE
+299 SASYIYPTHGEE
-311 VIALAVR
+311 VIALALR
-318 ILEGKPFERVNNL
+318 ILEGKPFERVNNM
-331 KSFVITPQNV
+331 KSFVVTPQNV

-368 LGFYHIQRALLIV
+368 LGFYHIQRSLLIV
-381 SMLVILLLA
+381 AFLVILLLA
-390 VAVFTTWRAVRAT
+390 VAVATTWRAVKVT

-431 LTLIAGPVNQ
+431 LTLIAGPINQ
-441 LAAGKGD
+441 LAEGKGD
-448 SQQLIDIIKRN
+448 KQQLIDIIQRN
-459 VEQLQRLV
+459 VGQLQRLI

-480 IDDSTATTDEQLIA
+480 VDDTTATTNEQLTA
-494 SQKSVQESRHD
+494 SRKSVQDCRHD
-505 TLINDNAD
+505 ILVNNNAD

-524 TDMRAYL
+524 ADMRAYL

-600 QQHIEGLQ
+600 QQYIEGLQ
-608 TGADIYMTKPFSAD
+608 TGADMYMTKPFSAE

-634 RQKLRQLFKAQ
+634 RQKLRQLFK
-645 NLSSEQPTIQNSK
+645 
-658 LKTQNSPS
+658 TQNSSSELPTILALASGKSRAQHSTSIS

-678 MEKHMSNTN
+678 MDKHMSNTN
-687 LKIEDLGDEVGLSR
+687 LKIEVIGDEIGLSR

-715 PVEILRETRLKRAMQ
+715 PIEILRETRLKRAMQ

-761 YDKYPTDIREEMKV
+761 YDKYPTDVREEMKV

>member
-1 MKQLL
+1 
-6 SELFK
+6 
-11 ILCTL
+11 
-16 FDKLLNFANESIK
+16 
-29 TLHVFMKTR
+29 MKTKTY
-38 ISNTLFILLAT
+38 NTLFIMLAVLILAT
-49 LVALSGCTNHYKYK
+49 GCTSNYKYK
-63 IGVSQCVGGA
+63 IGVSQCVGGR
-73 WRDKANVEMLS
+73 WREKANIEMLS
-84 AQHLYDNDVKV
+84 AQHLYDTDVKV
-95 IIKNADNNN
+95 IIKDADNSN
-104 ERQCLQ
+104 ERQCQQ

-117 GVDLLVVSPNDYH
+117 SVDLLVVSPNDYH
-130 ALNGSLQRAREKNIP
+130 ALNGSLQRARNKNIP
-145 VVFFDRTTALKDYTA
+145 IIFFDRTTAMKDYTA

-165 NVEAGRKMAE
+165 NIEEGRKMAE

-189 RRPIVLEM
+189 RQPIVLEM
-197 SGPADMSPA
+197 TGPLEISPA
-206 VQRHSGFSE
+206 AQRHKGFSE
-215 TMKQF
+215 AI
-220 PSIEYHH
+220 SRYSDIDYHH
-227 VPGQWSYDDCKRIM
+227 VLSKWSYDDCKRIM
-241 QRWLKDG
+241 QEWLKEG
-248 KNVDIV
+248 KTVDVV
-254 FCHSDFV
+254 FCHSDLAAM
-261 FFGAYEAAKEFHKEH
+261 GAYEAAKKFHKER
-276 DIRFLGI
+276 DIHFIGI

-293 IQNGQL
+293 VQKGQL
-299 AASYIYPTHGEE
+299 SASYIYPTHGEE
-311 VIALAVR
+311 VIALALR
-318 ILEGKPFERVNNL
+318 ILEGKPFERVNNM
-331 KSFVITPQNV
+331 KSFVVTPQNV

-368 LGFYHIQRALLIV
+368 LGFYHIQRSLLIV
-381 SMLVILLLA
+381 AFLVILLLA
-390 VAVFTTWRAVRAT
+390 VAVATTWRAVKVT

-431 LTLIAGPVNQ
+431 LTLIAGPINQ
-441 LAAGKGD
+441 LAEGKGD
-448 SQQLIDIIKRN
+448 KQQLIDIIQRN
-459 VEQLQRLV
+459 VGQLQRLI

-480 IDDSTATTDEQLIA
+480 VDDTTATTNEQLMT
-494 SQKSVQESRHD
+494 SRKSVQDCRHD
-505 TLINDNAD
+505 ILVNNNAD

-524 TDMRAYL
+524 ADMRAYL

-600 QQHIEGLQ
+600 QQYIEGLQ
-608 TGADIYMTKPFSAD
+608 TGADMYMTKPFSAE

-634 RQKLRQLFKAQ
+634 RQKLRQLFK
-645 NLSSEQPTIQNSK
+645 
-658 LKTQNSPS
+658 TQNSSSELPTILALASGKSRAQHSTSIS

-672 DTFLKA
+672 DAFLKA
-678 MEKHMSNTN
+678 MDKHMSNTN
-687 LKIEDLGDEVGLSR
+687 LKIEVIGDEIGLSR

-715 PVEILRETRLKRAMQ
+715 PIEILRETRLKRAMQ

-761 YDKYPTDIREEMKV
+761 YDKYPTDVREEMKV

>member
-1 MKQLL
+1 MLV
-6 SELFK
+6 
-11 ILCTL
+11 T
-16 FDKLLNFANESIK
+16 
-29 TLHVFMKTR
+29 
-38 ISNTLFILLAT
+38 LLAVT
-49 LVALSGCTNHYKYK
+49 GCSSHYKYK
-63 IGVSQCVGGA
+63 IGVSQCVGGR
-73 WRDKANVEMLS
+73 WREKANVEMLS

-95 IIKNADNNN
+95 TIKDADNSN
-104 ERQCLQ
+104 ERQCRQ

-130 ALNGSLQRAREKNIP
+130 ALDASLERARKKNVPI
-145 VVFFDRTTALKDYTA
+145 VFFDRTTALKDYAA
-160 YIGGD
+160 YVGGD
-165 NVEAGRKMAE
+165 NVEAGRKMGE
-175 YAAMLCRDSVKTEG
+175 YAAVLCRDSVKTDG

-197 SGPADMSPA
+197 TGPLEISPA
-206 VQRHSGFSE
+206 MQRHKGFSE
-215 TMKQF
+215 AMKHY
-220 PSIEYHH
+220 PTVDYRH
-227 VPGQWSYDDCKRIM
+227 VPSQWSYDDCKRIM
-241 QRWLKDG
+241 RQWIEEG
-248 KNVDIV
+248 KAVDVV
-254 FCHSDFV
+254 FCHSDLAAM
-261 FFGAYEAAKEFHKEH
+261 GAYDAAKELNKER

-293 IQNGQL
+293 IQQGRL
-299 AASYIYPTHGEE
+299 DASYVYPTHGEE
-311 VIALAVR
+311 VIALALR
-318 ILEGKPFERVNNL
+318 ILEGKPYERINNM
-331 KSFVITPQNV
+331 KSIVITPQNV
-341 ADISLSSNSLMKQNQ
+341 AEISLSSLSLMKQNQ

-368 LGFYHIQRALLIV
+368 LGFYRIQRSLLAV
-381 SMLVILLLA
+381 SLLVILLLA
-390 VAVFTTWRAVRAT
+390 VAVFTTWRAIRAI

-412 LNDEQTR
+412 MNDEQTR

-431 LTLIAGPVNQ
+431 LTLIAGPVSQ
-441 LAAGKGD
+441 LAEGKGD
-448 SQQLIDIIKRN
+448 AQQLVGIIQRN
-459 VEQLQRLV
+459 VEQLQRIV

-480 IDDSTATTDEQLIA
+480 MDDSTVATDEQLMA
-494 SQKSVQESRHD
+494 SRKAVLESRHD

-524 TDMRAYL
+524 ADMRAYL
-531 RTLLLDRY
+531 RTLLLDCY

-600 QQHIEGLQ
+600 QQYIEGLQ
-608 TGADIYMTKPFSAD
+608 TGADMYMTKPFSVD

-634 RQKLRQLFKAQ
+634 RQKLRQLFKADK
-645 NLSSEQPTIQNSK
+645 ETDHPVIAEPTA
-658 LKTQNSPS
+658 S

-672 DTFLKA
+672 DAFLKA
-678 MEKHMSNTN
+678 MEKHMGNTN

-761 YDKYPTDIREEMKV
+761 YDKYPTDVREELRV

>member
-1 MKQLL
+1 MK
-6 SELFK
+6 S
-11 ILCTL
+11 
-16 FDKLLNFANESIK
+16 K
-29 TLHVFMKTR
+29 TY
-38 ISNTLFILLAT
+38 NTLLIMLVTLLA
-49 LVALSGCTNHYKYK
+49 VSGCSLHYKYK
-63 IGVSQCVGGA
+63 IGVSQCVGGR
-73 WRDKANVEMLS
+73 WREKANIEMLS

-95 IIKNADNNN
+95 TIKDADNSN
-104 ERQCLQ
+104 ERQCRQ

-130 ALNGSLQRAREKNIP
+130 ALDASLERARKKNIP
-145 VVFFDRTTALKDYTA
+145 IVFFDRTTALNDYAA

-165 NVEAGRKMAE
+165 NVEAGRKMGE
-175 YAAMLCRDSVKTEG
+175 YAAVLCRDSVKTDG

-197 SGPADMSPA
+197 TGPLEISPA
-206 VQRHSGFSE
+206 MQRHKGFSE
-215 TMKQF
+215 AMKHY
-220 PSIEYHH
+220 PTVDYRH
-227 VPGQWSYDDCKRIM
+227 VPSQWSYDDCKRIM
-241 QRWLKDG
+241 RQWIEEGKD
-248 KNVDIV
+248 VDIV
-254 FCHSDFV
+254 FCHSDLAAM
-261 FFGAYEAAKEFHKEH
+261 GAYDAAKELHKER

-293 IQNGQL
+293 IQQGRL
-299 AASYIYPTHGEE
+299 EASYVYPTHGEE
-311 VIALAVR
+311 VIALALR
-318 ILEGKPFERVNNL
+318 ILEGKPYERINNM
-331 KSFVITPQNV
+331 KSIVITPQNV
-341 ADISLSSNSLMKQNQ
+341 AEISLSSLSLMKQNQ

-368 LGFYHIQRALLIV
+368 LGFYRIQRSLLAV
-381 SMLVILLLA
+381 SLLVILLLA
-390 VAVFTTWRAVRAT
+390 VAVFTTWRAIRAI

-412 LNDEQTR
+412 MNDEQTR

-431 LTLIAGPVNQ
+431 LTLIAGPVSQ
-441 LAAGKGD
+441 LAEGKGD
-448 SQQLIDIIKRN
+448 AQQLVGIIQRN
-459 VEQLQRLV
+459 VEQLQRIV

-480 IDDSTATTDEQLIA
+480 MDDSTVATDEQLMA
-494 SQKSVQESRHD
+494 SRKAVLESRHD

-524 TDMRAYL
+524 ADMRAYL
-531 RTLLLDRY
+531 RTLLLDCY

-600 QQHIEGLQ
+600 QQYIEGLQ
-608 TGADIYMTKPFSAD
+608 TGADMYMTKPFSVD

-634 RQKLRQLFKAQ
+634 RQKLRQLFKADK
-645 NLSSEQPTIQNSK
+645 ETDHPVIAEPTA
-658 LKTQNSPS
+658 S

-672 DTFLKA
+672 DAFLKA
-678 MEKHMSNTN
+678 MEKHMGNTN

-761 YDKYPTDIREEMKV
+761 YDKYPTDIREKLKV

>member
-1 MKQLL
+1 MNNK
-6 SELFK
+6 
-11 ILCTL
+11 
-16 FDKLLNFANESIK
+16 
-29 TLHVFMKTR
+29 VY
-38 ISNTLFILLAT
+38 NTLFILLVTLLTAT
-49 LVALSGCTNHYKYK
+49 GCTTNYKYK
-63 IGVSQCVGGA
+63 IGVSQCVGGR
-73 WRDKANVEMLS
+73 WREKANIEMRS
-84 AQHLYDNDVKV
+84 AQHLYDTDVKV

-104 ERQCLQ
+104 DRQCRQ

-117 GVDLLVVSPNDYH
+117 GVDLLVVSPNDFH
-130 ALNGSLQRAREKNIP
+130 ALNGSLQRARNKNIP
-145 VVFFDRTTALKDYTA
+145 IVFFDRTTALNDYTA

-175 YAAMLCRDSVKTEG
+175 YAAMLCRDSVKTDG

-197 SGPADMSPA
+197 TGPLEISPA
-206 VQRHSGFSE
+206 AQRHKGFSE
-215 TMKQF
+215 AISRETY
-220 PSIEYHH
+220 IDYHH
-227 VPGQWSYDDCKRIM
+227 VPSKWSYDDCKRIM
-241 QRWLKDG
+241 RQWLKDG
-248 KNVDIV
+248 KTADVV
-254 FCHSDFV
+254 FCHSDLAAV
-261 FFGAYEAAKEFHKEH
+261 GAYEAAKELHKEH
-276 DIRFLGI
+276 EIRFLGI

-293 IQNGQL
+293 VQNGRL

-311 VIALAVR
+311 VIALALR
-318 ILEGKPFERVNNL
+318 ILEGKPYERTNNM
-331 KSFVITPQNV
+331 KSFVVTPQNV
-341 ADISLSSNSLMKQNQ
+341 ADVALSSNSLMKQNQ
-356 YLATIQSKLETY
+356 HLATIQSKLETY
-368 LGFYHIQRALLIV
+368 LGVFHIQRALLVV
-381 SMLVILLLA
+381 SMLVIVLLV

-441 LAAGKGD
+441 LAEGKGD
-448 SQQLIDIIKRN
+448 SQQLIDIVKRN

-467 SDVLLF
+467 GDVLLF
-473 RRENRAT
+473 RRENSAT

-524 TDMRAYL
+524 ADMRAYL
-531 RTLLLDRY
+531 RTLLLNRY

-634 RQKLRQLFKAQ
+634 RQKLRQLFNAQ
-645 NLSSEQPTIQNSK
+645 NSQSEQPS
-658 LKTQNSPS
+658 TQHSTLNTQHSPS

-715 PVEILRETRLKRAMQ
+715 PVELLRETRLKRAMT

-761 YDKYPTDIREEMKV
+761 YDKYPTDVREELKV

>member
-1 MKQLL
+1 
-6 SELFK
+6 
-11 ILCTL
+11 
-16 FDKLLNFANESIK
+16 
-29 TLHVFMKTR
+29 MKTKTY
-38 ISNTLFILLAT
+38 NTLYIMLAVLILAT
-49 LVALSGCTNHYKYK
+49 GCTSNYKYK
-63 IGVSQCVGGA
+63 IGVSQCVGGR
-73 WRDKANVEMLS
+73 WREKANIEMLS
-84 AQHLYDNDVKV
+84 AQHLYDTDVKV
-95 IIKNADNNN
+95 IIKNADNSN

-110 IDSLVDE
+110 IDSLINE

-130 ALNGSLQRAREKNIP
+130 ALNGSLQHAREKNIP
-145 VVFFDRTTALKDYTA
+145 IVFFDRTTAMKDYTA

-165 NVEAGRKMAE
+165 NIEAGRKMAE

-189 RRPIVLEM
+189 RQPIVLEM
-197 SGPADMSPA
+197 TGPLEISPA
-206 VQRHSGFSE
+206 AQRHKGFSE
-215 TMKQF
+215 AI
-220 PSIEYHH
+220 SRYSDIDYHH
-227 VPGQWSYDDCKRIM
+227 VPSEWSYDDCKRIM
-241 QRWLKDG
+241 QEWLKEG
-248 KNVDIV
+248 KTVDVV
-254 FCHSDFV
+254 FCHSDLAAI
-261 FFGAYEAAKEFHKEH
+261 GAYETAKKFHKER
-276 DIRFLGI
+276 DIHFIGI

-293 IQNGQL
+293 VQKGQL
-299 AASYIYPTHGEE
+299 SASYIYPAHGEE
-311 VIALAVR
+311 VIALALR
-318 ILEGKPFERVNNL
+318 ILEGKPFERVNNM
-331 KSFVITPQNV
+331 KSFVVTPQNV

-368 LGFYHIQRALLIV
+368 LGFYHIQRSLLV
-381 SMLVILLLA
+381 VAFLVILLLA
-390 VAVFTTWRAVRAT
+390 VAVATTWRAVKVT

-431 LTLIAGPVNQ
+431 LTLIAGPINQ
-441 LAAGKGD
+441 LAEGKGD
-448 SQQLIDIIKRN
+448 KQQLIDIIQRN
-459 VEQLQRLV
+459 VEQLQRLI

-473 RRENRAT
+473 RRENRT
-480 IDDSTATTDEQLIA
+480 TVDDTTATTNEQLMT
-494 SQKSVQESRHD
+494 SRKSVQDCRHD
-505 TLINDNAD
+505 IIVNNNAD

-524 TDMRAYL
+524 ADMRAYL

-600 QQHIEGLQ
+600 QQYIEGLQ
-608 TGADIYMTKPFSAD
+608 TGADMYMTKPFSAD

-634 RQKLRQLFKAQ
+634 RQKLRQRFKAQ
-645 NLSSEQPTIQNSK
+645 NSSSELPTIQHSTLN
-658 LKTQNSPS
+658 TQHSTSIS

-678 MEKHMSNTN
+678 MDKHMSNTN
-687 LKIEDLGDEVGLSR
+687 LKIEVIGDEIGLSR

-715 PVEILRETRLKRAMQ
+715 PIEILRETRLKRAMQ

-761 YDKYPTDIREEMKV
+761 YDKYPTDVREEMKV

>member
-1 MKQLL
+1 
-6 SELFK
+6 
-11 ILCTL
+11 
-16 FDKLLNFANESIK
+16 
-29 TLHVFMKTR
+29 
-38 ISNTLFILLAT
+38 
-49 LVALSGCTNHYKYK
+49 
-63 IGVSQCVGGA
+63 
-73 WRDKANVEMLS
+73 
-84 AQHLYDNDVKV
+84 
-95 IIKNADNNN
+95 
-104 ERQCLQ
+104 
-110 IDSLVDE
+110 
-117 GVDLLVVSPNDYH
+117 
-130 ALNGSLQRAREKNIP
+130 
-145 VVFFDRTTALKDYTA
+145 
-160 YIGGD
+160 
-165 NVEAGRKMAE
+165 
-175 YAAMLCRDSVKTEG
+175 
-189 RRPIVLEM
+189 
-197 SGPADMSPA
+197 
-206 VQRHSGFSE
+206 
-215 TMKQF
+215 
-220 PSIEYHH
+220 
-227 VPGQWSYDDCKRIM
+227 M

-248 KNVDIV
+248 KNVDVV

-261 FFGAYEAAKEFHKEH
+261 VFGAYEAAKEFHKEH

-318 ILEGKPFERVNNL
+318 ILEGKPFERVNKL

-441 LAAGKGD
+441 LAAGNGD

-467 SDVLLF
+467 GDVLLF

-524 TDMRAYL
+524 ADMRAYL

-577 TRLKQHEATSH
+577 SRLKQHEATSH

-600 QQHIEGLQ
+600 QQYIEGMQ
-608 TGADIYMTKPFSAD
+608 TGADMYMTKPFSAD
-622 LLLANI
+622 LLVANI

-634 RQKLRQLFKAQ
+634 RQKLRQLFKTQ
-645 NLSSEQPTIQNSK
+645 NLSSALPTANQHSTLNTQQPTS
-658 LKTQNSPS
+658 TS

-701 VQLYRKVKALTGMT
+701 VQLYRKVKALMGMT

>member
-1 MKQLL
+1 MK
-6 SELFK
+6 
-11 ILCTL
+11 
-16 FDKLLNFANESIK
+16 AK
-29 TLHVFMKTR
+29 TY
-38 ISNTLFILLAT
+38 NTLFIMLAVLILAT
-49 LVALSGCTNHYKYK
+49 GCTSNYKYK
-63 IGVSQCVGGA
+63 IGVSQCVGGR
-73 WRDKANVEMLS
+73 WREKANIEMLS
-84 AQHLYDNDVKV
+84 AQHLYDTDVKV
-95 IIKNADNNN
+95 IIKNADNRN

-110 IDSLVDE
+110 IDSLINE

-145 VVFFDRTTALKDYTA
+145 IVFFDRTTAMKDYTA

-165 NVEAGRKMAE
+165 NIEAGRKMAE
-175 YAAMLCRDSVKTEG
+175 YAAMLCRDSVRTEG
-189 RRPIVLEM
+189 RQPIVLEM
-197 SGPADMSPA
+197 TGPLEISPA
-206 VQRHSGFSE
+206 AQRHKGFSE
-215 TMKQF
+215 AI
-220 PSIEYHH
+220 SRYSYIDYHH
-227 VPGQWSYDDCKRIM
+227 VPSKWSYDDCKRIM
-241 QRWLKDG
+241 QEWLKEG
-248 KNVDIV
+248 KTVDVV
-254 FCHSDFV
+254 FCHSDLAAI
-261 FFGAYEAAKEFHKEH
+261 GAYEAAKKFHKER
-276 DIRFLGI
+276 DIHFIGI

-293 IQNGQL
+293 VQKGQL
-299 AASYIYPTHGEE
+299 SASYIYPTHGEE
-311 VIALAVR
+311 VIALALR
-318 ILEGKPFERVNNL
+318 ILEGKPFERVNNM
-331 KSFVITPQNV
+331 KSFVVTPQNV

-368 LGFYHIQRALLIV
+368 LGFYHIQRSLLIV
-381 SMLVILLLA
+381 AFLVILLLA
-390 VAVFTTWRAVRAT
+390 VAVATTWRAVKVT

-431 LTLIAGPVNQ
+431 LTLIAGPINQ
-441 LAAGKGD
+441 LAEGKGD
-448 SQQLIDIIKRN
+448 KQQLIDIIQRN
-459 VEQLQRLV
+459 VEQLQRLI
-467 SDVLLF
+467 SNVLLF

-480 IDDSTATTDEQLIA
+480 VDDTTATTNEQLTA
-494 SQKSVQESRHD
+494 SRKSVQDCRHD
-505 TLINDNAD
+505 ILVNNNAD

-524 TDMRAYL
+524 ADMRAYL

-600 QQHIEGLQ
+600 QQYIEGLQ
-608 TGADIYMTKPFSAD
+608 TGADMYMTKPFSAD

-634 RQKLRQLFKAQ
+634 RQKLRQLFKSQ
-645 NLSSEQPTIQNSK
+645 NLSSALPTTSQHSTLN
-658 LKTQNSPS
+658 TQHSTSIS

-678 MEKHMSNTN
+678 MDKHMSNTN
-687 LKIEDLGDEVGLSR
+687 LKIEVIGDEIGLSR

-715 PVEILRETRLKRAMQ
+715 PIEILRETRLKRAMQ

-761 YDKYPTDIREEMKV
+761 YDKYPTDVREEMKV

>member
-1 MKQLL
+1 MK
-6 SELFK
+6 
-11 ILCTL
+11 
-16 FDKLLNFANESIK
+16 AK
-29 TLHVFMKTR
+29 TY
-38 ISNTLFILLAT
+38 NTLYIMLAVLILAT
-49 LVALSGCTNHYKYK
+49 GCTSNYKYK
-63 IGVSQCVGGA
+63 IGVSQCVGGR
-73 WRDKANVEMLS
+73 WREKANIEMLS
-84 AQHLYDNDVKV
+84 AQHLYDTDVKV
-95 IIKNADNNN
+95 IIKNADNSN

-110 IDSLVDE
+110 IDSLINE

-145 VVFFDRTTALKDYTA
+145 IVFFDRTTAMKDYTA

-165 NVEAGRKMAE
+165 NIEAGRKMAE

-189 RRPIVLEM
+189 RQPIVLEM
-197 SGPADMSPA
+197 TGPLEISPA
-206 VQRHSGFSE
+206 AQRHKGFSE
-215 TMKQF
+215 AI
-220 PSIEYHH
+220 SRYSDIDYHH
-227 VPGQWSYDDCKRIM
+227 VPSKWSYDDCKRIM
-241 QRWLKDG
+241 QEWLKEG
-248 KNVDIV
+248 KTVDVV
-254 FCHSDFV
+254 FCHSDLAAI
-261 FFGAYEAAKEFHKEH
+261 GAYEAAKEFHKER
-276 DIRFLGI
+276 DIHFIGI

-293 IQNGQL
+293 VQKGQL
-299 AASYIYPTHGEE
+299 SASYIYPTHGEE
-311 VIALAVR
+311 VIALALR
-318 ILEGKPFERVNNL
+318 ILEGKPFERVNNM
-331 KSFVITPQNV
+331 KSFVVTPQNV

-368 LGFYHIQRALLIV
+368 LGFYHIQRSLLIV
-381 SMLVILLLA
+381 AFLVILLLA
-390 VAVFTTWRAVRAT
+390 VAVATTWRAVKVT

-431 LTLIAGPVNQ
+431 LTLIAGPINQ
-441 LAAGKGD
+441 LAEGKGD
-448 SQQLIDIIKRN
+448 KQQLIDIIQRN
-459 VEQLQRLV
+459 VGQLQRLI

-480 IDDSTATTDEQLIA
+480 VDDTTATTNEQLTA
-494 SQKSVQESRHD
+494 SRKSVQDCRHD
-505 TLINDNAD
+505 ILVNNNAD

-524 TDMRAYL
+524 ADMRAYL

-600 QQHIEGLQ
+600 QQYIEGLQ
-608 TGADIYMTKPFSAD
+608 TGADMYMTKPFSAD

-645 NLSSEQPTIQNSK
+645 NSLSELPTIQHSTLNTQHSK
-658 LKTQNSPS
+658 LNTQHSTSIS

-678 MEKHMSNTN
+678 MDKHMSNTN
-687 LKIEDLGDEVGLSR
+687 LKIEVIGDEIGLSR

-715 PVEILRETRLKRAMQ
+715 PIEILRETRLKRAMQ

-761 YDKYPTDIREEMKV
+761 YDKYPTDVREEMKV

>member
-1 MKQLL
+1 
-6 SELFK
+6 
-11 ILCTL
+11 
-16 FDKLLNFANESIK
+16 
-29 TLHVFMKTR
+29 MKTKTY
-38 ISNTLFILLAT
+38 NTLFIMLAVLILAT
-49 LVALSGCTNHYKYK
+49 GCTSNYKYK
-63 IGVSQCVGGA
+63 IGVSQCVGGR
-73 WRDKANVEMLS
+73 WREKANIEMLS
-84 AQHLYDNDVKV
+84 AQHLYDTDVKV
-95 IIKNADNNN
+95 IIKDADNSN
-104 ERQCLQ
+104 ERQCQQ

-117 GVDLLVVSPNDYH
+117 SVDLLVVSPNDYH
-130 ALNGSLQRAREKNIP
+130 ALNGSLQRARNKNIP
-145 VVFFDRTTALKDYTA
+145 IIFFDRTTAMKDYTA

-165 NVEAGRKMAE
+165 NIEAGRKMAE

-189 RRPIVLEM
+189 RQPIVLEM
-197 SGPADMSPA
+197 TGPLEISPA
-206 VQRHSGFSE
+206 AQRHKGFSE
-215 TMKQF
+215 AI
-220 PSIEYHH
+220 SRYSDIDYHH
-227 VPGQWSYDDCKRIM
+227 VPSKWSYDDCKHIM
-241 QRWLKDG
+241 QEWLKEG
-248 KNVDIV
+248 KTVDVV
-254 FCHSDFV
+254 FCHSDLAAI
-261 FFGAYEAAKEFHKEH
+261 GAYEAAKKFHKER
-276 DIRFLGI
+276 DIHFIGI

-293 IQNGQL
+293 VQKGQL
-299 AASYIYPTHGEE
+299 SASYIYPTHGEE
-311 VIALAVR
+311 VIALALR
-318 ILEGKPFERVNNL
+318 ILEGKPFERVNNM
-331 KSFVITPQNV
+331 KSFVVTPQNV

-368 LGFYHIQRALLIV
+368 LGFYQIQRSLLIV
-381 SMLVILLLA
+381 AFLVILLLA
-390 VAVFTTWRAVRAT
+390 VAVATTWRAVKVT

-419 FFTNASHQLRTP
+419 FLTNASHQLRTP
-431 LTLIAGPVNQ
+431 LTLIAGPINQ
-441 LAAGKGD
+441 LAEGKGD
-448 SQQLIDIIKRN
+448 KQQLIDIIQRN
-459 VEQLQRLV
+459 VGQLQRLI

-480 IDDSTATTDEQLIA
+480 VDDTTATTNEQLMT
-494 SQKSVQESRHD
+494 SRKSVQDCRHD
-505 TLINDNAD
+505 ILVNNNAD

-524 TDMRAYL
+524 ADMRAYL

-600 QQHIEGLQ
+600 QQYIEGLQ
-608 TGADIYMTKPFSAD
+608 TGADMYMTKPFSAE

-634 RQKLRQLFKAQ
+634 RQKLRQLFK
-645 NLSSEQPTIQNSK
+645 
-658 LKTQNSPS
+658 TQNSSSELPTILALASGKSRAQHSTSIS

-672 DTFLKA
+672 DAFLKA
-678 MEKHMSNTN
+678 MDKHMSNTN
-687 LKIEDLGDEVGLSR
+687 LKIEVIGDEIGLSR

-715 PVEILRETRLKRAMQ
+715 PIEILRETRLKRAIQ

-761 YDKYPTDIREEMKV
+761 YDKYPTDVREEMKV

>member
-1 MKQLL
+1 M
-6 SELFK
+6 
-11 ILCTL
+11 TGP
-16 FDKLLNFANESIK
+16 
-29 TLHVFMKTR
+29 
-38 ISNTLFILLAT
+38 LA
-49 LVALSGCTNHYKYK
+49 
-63 IGVSQCVGGA
+63 I
-73 WRDKANVEMLS
+73 
-84 AQHLYDNDVKV
+84 
-95 IIKNADNNN
+95 
-104 ERQCLQ
+104 
-110 IDSLVDE
+110 
-117 GVDLLVVSPNDYH
+117 
-130 ALNGSLQRAREKNIP
+130 
-145 VVFFDRTTALKDYTA
+145 
-160 YIGGD
+160 
-165 NVEAGRKMAE
+165 
-175 YAAMLCRDSVKTEG
+175 
-189 RRPIVLEM
+189 
-197 SGPADMSPA
+197 SPA
-206 VQRHSGFSE
+206 AQRHAGFSE
-215 TMKQF
+215 VISNN
-220 PSIEYHH
+220 PSIDYRHL
-227 VPGQWSYDDCKRIM
+227 PSQWSYDDCKRIM
-241 QRWLKDG
+241 REWLENG
-248 KNVDIV
+248 KAVDVV
-254 FCHSDFV
+254 FCHSDLAAV
-261 FFGAYEAAKEFHKEH
+261 GAYEAAKELHKERE
-276 DIRFLGI
+276 IRFLGI
-283 DGLPGEGIDA
+283 DGLPGEGLDA
-293 IQNGQL
+293 VQNAQL

-311 VIALAVR
+311 VIALALR
-318 ILEGKPFERVNNL
+318 ILEGKPFERTNNQ
-331 KSFVITPQNV
+331 KSIVVTPQNV
-341 ADISLSSNSLMKQNQ
+341 ADIALSSSSLMKQNR

-368 LGFYHIQRALLIV
+368 LGFYHLQRALLIV
-381 SMLVILLLA
+381 SLLVILLLA
-390 VAVFTTWRAVRAT
+390 VAVFTTWRAVKAT

-441 LAAGKGD
+441 LAEGKGD
-448 SQQLIDIIKRN
+448 RQQLVGIVQRN

-473 RRENRAT
+473 RRENNAT
-480 IDDSTATTDEQLIA
+480 VDDTTVTTDEQLLA
-494 SQKSVQESRHD
+494 SRKAVQESRHD

-524 TDMRAYL
+524 ADMRTYL

-634 RQKLRQLFKAQ
+634 RQKLRQLFNTQ
-645 NLSSEQPTIQNSK
+645 HLNTTPSQHLT
-658 LKTQNSPS
+658 TQNSPS

-761 YDKYPTDIREEMKV
+761 YDKYPTDVREEMKV

>member
-1 MKQLL
+1 
-6 SELFK
+6 
-11 ILCTL
+11 
-16 FDKLLNFANESIK
+16 
-29 TLHVFMKTR
+29 MKTKTY
-38 ISNTLFILLAT
+38 NTLFIMLLVLILAT
-49 LVALSGCTNHYKYK
+49 GCTSNYKYK
-63 IGVSQCVGGA
+63 IGVSQCVGGR
-73 WRDKANVEMLS
+73 WREKANIEMLS
-84 AQHLYDNDVKV
+84 AQHLYDTDVKV
-95 IIKNADNNN
+95 IIKNADNSN

-110 IDSLVDE
+110 IDSLINE

-145 VVFFDRTTALKDYTA
+145 IVFFDRTTAMKDYTA

-165 NVEAGRKMAE
+165 NIEAGRKMAE

-189 RRPIVLEM
+189 RQPIVLEM
-197 SGPADMSPA
+197 TGPLEISPA
-206 VQRHSGFSE
+206 AQRHKGFSE
-215 TMKQF
+215 AI
-220 PSIEYHH
+220 SRYSDIDYHH
-227 VPGQWSYDDCKRIM
+227 VPSKWSYDDCKRIM
-241 QRWLKDG
+241 QEWLKEG
-248 KNVDIV
+248 KTVDVV
-254 FCHSDFV
+254 FCHSDLAAI
-261 FFGAYEAAKEFHKEH
+261 GAYEAAKKFHKER
-276 DIRFLGI
+276 DIHFIGI

-293 IQNGQL
+293 VQKGQL
-299 AASYIYPTHGEE
+299 SASYIYPTHGEE
-311 VIALAVR
+311 VIALALR
-318 ILEGKPFERVNNL
+318 ILEGKPFERVNNM
-331 KSFVITPQNV
+331 KSFVVTPQNV

-368 LGFYHIQRALLIV
+368 LGFYHIQRSLLIV
-381 SMLVILLLA
+381 AFLVILLLA
-390 VAVFTTWRAVRAT
+390 VAVATTWRAVKVT

-431 LTLIAGPVNQ
+431 LTLIAGPINQ
-441 LAAGKGD
+441 LAEGKGD
-448 SQQLIDIIKRN
+448 KQQLIDIIQRN
-459 VEQLQRLV
+459 VEQLQRLI
-467 SDVLLF
+467 SNVLLF

-480 IDDSTATTDEQLIA
+480 VDDTTATTNEQLTA
-494 SQKSVQESRHD
+494 SRKSVQDCRHD
-505 TLINDNAD
+505 ILVNNNAD

-524 TDMRAYL
+524 ADMRAYL

-600 QQHIEGLQ
+600 QQYIEGLQ
-608 TGADIYMTKPFSAD
+608 TGADMYMTKPFSAD

-634 RQKLRQLFKAQ
+634 RQKLRQLFKTQ
-645 NLSSEQPTIQNSK
+645 NLSSALPTTSQHSTLN
-658 LKTQNSPS
+658 TQHSTSIS

-678 MEKHMSNTN
+678 MDKHMSNTN
-687 LKIEDLGDEVGLSR
+687 LKIEVIGDEIGLSR

-715 PVEILRETRLKRAMQ
+715 PIEILRETRLKRAMQ

-761 YDKYPTDIREEMKV
+761 YDKYPTDVREEMKV

>member
-1 MKQLL
+1 
-6 SELFK
+6 
-11 ILCTL
+11 
-16 FDKLLNFANESIK
+16 
-29 TLHVFMKTR
+29 MKTKTY
-38 ISNTLFILLAT
+38 NTLFIMLAVLILAT
-49 LVALSGCTNHYKYK
+49 GCTSNYKYK
-63 IGVSQCVGGA
+63 IGVSQCVGGR
-73 WRDKANVEMLS
+73 WREKANIEMLS
-84 AQHLYDNDVKV
+84 AQHLYDTDVKV
-95 IIKNADNNN
+95 IIKNADNRN

-110 IDSLVDE
+110 IDSLINE

-130 ALNGSLQRAREKNIP
+130 ALNGSLQHAHDKNIP
-145 VVFFDRTTALKDYTA
+145 IIFFDRTTAMKDYTA

-165 NVEAGRKMAE
+165 NIEAGRKMAE

-189 RRPIVLEM
+189 RQPIVLEM
-197 SGPADMSPA
+197 TGPLEISPA
-206 VQRHSGFSE
+206 AQRHKGFSE
-215 TMKQF
+215 AI
-220 PSIEYHH
+220 SRYSDIDYHH
-227 VPGQWSYDDCKRIM
+227 VPSKWSYDDCKRIM
-241 QRWLKDG
+241 QEWLKEG
-248 KNVDIV
+248 KTVDVV
-254 FCHSDFV
+254 FCHSDLAAI
-261 FFGAYEAAKEFHKEH
+261 GAYEAAKKFHKER
-276 DIRFLGI
+276 DIHFIGI

-293 IQNGQL
+293 VQKGQL
-299 AASYIYPTHGEE
+299 SASYIYPTHGEE
-311 VIALAVR
+311 VIALALR
-318 ILEGKPFERVNNL
+318 ILEGKPFERVNNM
-331 KSFVITPQNV
+331 KSFVVTPQNV

-368 LGFYHIQRALLIV
+368 LGFYHIQRSLLIV
-381 SMLVILLLA
+381 AFLVILLLA
-390 VAVFTTWRAVRAT
+390 VAVATTWRAVKVT
-403 RRANRRMRE
+403 RCANRRMRE

-431 LTLIAGPVNQ
+431 LTLIAGPINQ
-441 LAAGKGD
+441 LAEGKGD
-448 SQQLIDIIKRN
+448 KQQLIDIIQRN
-459 VEQLQRLV
+459 VGQLQRLI

-480 IDDSTATTDEQLIA
+480 VDDTTATTNEQLTA
-494 SQKSVQESRHD
+494 SRKSVQDCRHD
-505 TLINDNAD
+505 ILVNNNAD

-524 TDMRAYL
+524 ADMRAYL

-600 QQHIEGLQ
+600 QQYIEGLQ
-608 TGADIYMTKPFSAD
+608 TGADMYMTKPFSAE

-634 RQKLRQLFKAQ
+634 RQKLRQLFK
-645 NLSSEQPTIQNSK
+645 
-658 LKTQNSPS
+658 TQNSSSELPTILALASGKSRAQHSTSIS

-672 DTFLKA
+672 DAFLKA
-678 MEKHMSNTN
+678 MDKHMSNTN
-687 LKIEDLGDEVGLSR
+687 LKIEVIGDEIGLSR

-715 PVEILRETRLKRAMQ
+715 PIEILRETRLKRAIQ

-761 YDKYPTDIREEMKV
+761 YDKYPTDVREEMKV

>member
-1 MKQLL
+1 
-6 SELFK
+6 
-11 ILCTL
+11 
-16 FDKLLNFANESIK
+16 
-29 TLHVFMKTR
+29 MKTKTY
-38 ISNTLFILLAT
+38 NTLFIMLAVLILAT
-49 LVALSGCTNHYKYK
+49 GCTSNYKYK
-63 IGVSQCVGGA
+63 IGVSQCVGGR
-73 WRDKANVEMLS
+73 WREKANIEMLS
-84 AQHLYDNDVKV
+84 AQHLYDTDVKV
-95 IIKNADNNN
+95 IIKNADNRN

-110 IDSLVDE
+110 IDSLINE
-117 GVDLLVVSPNDYH
+117 GVDLLVVSPNDYR
-130 ALNGSLQRAREKNIP
+130 ALNGSLQHAHDKNIP
-145 VVFFDRTTALKDYTA
+145 IIFFDRTTAMKDYTA

-165 NVEAGRKMAE
+165 NIEAGRKMAE

-189 RRPIVLEM
+189 RQPIVLEM
-197 SGPADMSPA
+197 TGPLEISPA
-206 VQRHSGFSE
+206 AQRHKGFSE
-215 TMKQF
+215 AI
-220 PSIEYHH
+220 SRYSDIDYHH
-227 VPGQWSYDDCKRIM
+227 VPSKWSYDDCKRIM
-241 QRWLKDG
+241 QEWLKEG
-248 KNVDIV
+248 KTVDVV
-254 FCHSDFV
+254 FCHSDLAAI
-261 FFGAYEAAKEFHKEH
+261 GAYEAAKKFHKER
-276 DIRFLGI
+276 DIHFIGI

-293 IQNGQL
+293 VQKGQL
-299 AASYIYPTHGEE
+299 SASYIYPTHGEE
-311 VIALAVR
+311 VIALALR
-318 ILEGKPFERVNNL
+318 ILEGKPFERVNNM
-331 KSFVITPQNV
+331 KSFVVTPQNV

-368 LGFYHIQRALLIV
+368 LGFYHIQRSLLIV
-381 SMLVILLLA
+381 AFLVILLLA
-390 VAVFTTWRAVRAT
+390 VAVATTWRAVKVT
-403 RRANRRMRE
+403 RCANRRMRE

-431 LTLIAGPVNQ
+431 LTLIAGPINQ
-441 LAAGKGD
+441 LAEGKGD
-448 SQQLIDIIKRN
+448 KQQLIDIIQRN
-459 VEQLQRLV
+459 VGQLQRLI

-480 IDDSTATTDEQLIA
+480 VDDTTATTNEQLMT
-494 SQKSVQESRHD
+494 SRKSVQDCRHD
-505 TLINDNAD
+505 ILVNNNAD

-524 TDMRAYL
+524 ADMRAYL

-600 QQHIEGLQ
+600 QQYIEGLQ
-608 TGADIYMTKPFSAD
+608 TGADMYMTKPFSAE

-634 RQKLRQLFKAQ
+634 RQKLRQLFK
-645 NLSSEQPTIQNSK
+645 
-658 LKTQNSPS
+658 TQNSSSELPTILALASGKSRAQHSTSIS

-678 MEKHMSNTN
+678 MDKHMSNTN
-687 LKIEDLGDEVGLSR
+687 LKIEVIGDEIGLSR

-715 PVEILRETRLKRAMQ
+715 PIEILRETRLKRAMQ

-761 YDKYPTDIREEMKV
+761 YDKYPTDVREEMKV